1 MQQMEISILSPE
13 WGLTRFLLFI
23 YSTSSVGGGLIHSLR
38 VSLYQT
44 SRLLPYVSFTS
55 TQADCC
61 DDIHDWAETVY
72 PPVFLL
78 FPCRKSMATTNGRK
92 CNDTKRARYPDMVVH
107 SKYGNCLQGKYLMI
121 MKRAKSQVQT
131 LLSPFETEVQLM
143 GFSYFF
149 FLCKK
154 KRKKEDPTG

>member
-23 YSTSSVGGGLIHSLR
+23 YLFFIRHLQSGGLIHSLR

-72 PPVFLL
+72 PPVFLLL

-143 GFSYFF
+143 GFSFF
-149 FLCKK
+149 FSL
-154 KRKKEDPTG
+154 